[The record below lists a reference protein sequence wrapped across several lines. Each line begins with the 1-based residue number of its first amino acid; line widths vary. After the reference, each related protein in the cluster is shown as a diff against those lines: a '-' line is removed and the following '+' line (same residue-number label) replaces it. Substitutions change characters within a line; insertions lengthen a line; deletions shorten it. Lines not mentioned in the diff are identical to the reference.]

1 MIVSVMIA
9 TGHGITSEQ
18 QCNLL
23 SGYDLEGFDS
33 KGNKA
38 PLTTKGESSTYEN
51 GLSLIHWKNIAECP
65 SFSGPSTHQL
75 RSPSI
80 SICRWLLRRYY
91 T

>member
-38 PLTTKGESSTYEN
+38 PLTTKGE
-51 GLSLIHWKNIAECP
+51 
-65 SFSGPSTHQL
+65 QL
-75 RSPSI
+75 NV
-80 SICRWLLRRYY
+80 
-91 T
+91 